1 MLTVHPPPTIPA
13 EQHTATTATAV
24 AGLTP
29 GSTRTANTRNEAEEG
44 STAAGKRGRRAEAR
58 PTAAG
63 PKEATVSP
71 PPRCARAAPHVPQP
85 PQAVASTVA
94 KPLPATSNP
103 YGHNSGGSG
112 GGEGGGGVSDGGGGG
127 GGDGNGD
134 GDGGDAAVT
143 APVCAGELPS
153 NPQRQFAAAVPPRP
167 PLVADNAG
175 PRCPDTGKLSSAAYE
190 SSPTLPGGGPH
201 DMPAEA
207 SLVRGYDVGV
217 GSGEGRRRGAKR
229 GRGGGAGDGERLALS
244 VGEMFEILARAG
256 VPWECYRAYAE
267 LKRRW
272 GFVFVILAS
281 SSLSSLWAVMH

>member
-1 MLTVHPPPTIPA
+1 M
-13 EQHTATTATAV
+13 
-24 AGLTP
+24 
-29 GSTRTANTRNEAEEG
+29 
-44 STAAGKRGRRAEAR
+44 
-58 PTAAG
+58 
-63 PKEATVSP
+63 
-71 PPRCARAAPHVPQP
+71 PQP
-85 PQAVASTVA
+85 PQTVASTVA

-103 YGHNSGGSG
+103 NGHNSGGSG
-112 GGEGGGGVSDGGGGG
+112 GGGEGGGGGSDGGGGG
-127 GGDGNGD
+127 GGDSNGD
-134 GDGGDAAVT
+134 GDGVDAAVT
-143 APVCAGELPS
+143 APVCSGELLS

-217 GSGEGRRRGAKR
+217 ASREGRRRGAKR
-229 GRGGGAGDGERLALS
+229 GWGGGASDGERLALS

-256 VPWECYRAYAE
+256 VPWECYRAYTE